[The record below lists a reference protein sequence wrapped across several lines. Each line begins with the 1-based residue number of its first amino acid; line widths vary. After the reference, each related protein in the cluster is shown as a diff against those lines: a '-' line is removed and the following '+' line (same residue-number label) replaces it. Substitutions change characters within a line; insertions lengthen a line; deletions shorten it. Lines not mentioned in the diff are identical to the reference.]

1 MLLAGALRATSNR
14 DRRALFLLVN
24 YTHAV
29 KTAITSSIPRCV
41 LLAMRTA
48 KRKKKK
54 SGRGGEKREK
64 EIMSPEATRSSF
76 FLVSLVFPLLP
87 DHVYFLFSFFLFLIY
102 RRLAI
107 C

>member
-1 MLLAGALRATSNR
+1 MLLARALRATSNR

-29 KTAITSSIPRCV
+29 KTAITSSMPRCV
-41 LLAMRTA
+41 LLAMRMA
-48 KRKKKK
+48 KRKKKENG
-54 SGRGGEKREK
+54 GRKEKKK

-76 FLVSLVFPLLP
+76 FLVSLVIPLLP
-87 DHVYFLFSFFLFLIY
+87 YNVHIFFFTW